1 MHREHAQELYQQLT
15 RDLTQGQLLQ
25 LSPRQ
30 SFTQQASFV
39 LLKGHLVVK
48 GQTEGML
55 SATTAM
61 PGCLALLPDA
71 RVCCLQSVGRPV
83 L

>member
-1 MHREHAQELYQQLT
+1 MRRERAQGLYQQLT

-30 SFTQQASFV
+30 SFTQHASVV

-48 GQTEGML
+48 GQTAGML
-55 SATTAM
+55 SVTTANA
-61 PGCLALLPDA
+61 GLP
-71 RVCCLQSVGRPV
+71 
-83 L
+83 